1 MGSIDI
7 IRTYDARPGGPKH
20 AAVRTVANGG
30 GPAVFLVDRIWP
42 RGIAK
47 TDLPHNV
54 WLRDLA
60 PSTKLRTWFKH
71 DPERFAE
78 FERRYMAELDEN
90 VDTAR
95 ELISAAKQR
104 NIILLYSA
112 KDERH
117 NQAVVLRRWLL
128 ERGI

>member
-1 MGSIDI
+1 MGSIEL
-7 IRTYDARPGGPKH
+7 IRTYDARAGEAKH
-20 AAVRTVANGG
+20 AAVESAAGGVA
-30 GPAVFLVDRIWP
+30 PAVFLVDRIWP
-42 RGIAK
+42 RGVSKA
-47 TDLPHNV
+47 DLPHDV
-54 WLRDLA
+54 WLKDLA

-78 FERRYMAELDEN
+78 FERRYTAELDEN

-104 NIILLYSA
+104 NIVLLYSA

-128 ERGI
+128 DRGI